1 MLTCPDPAADPA
13 ARPDPF
19 TALHSTDPR
28 ARWLARAALYAHLV
42 EMEWVQAAPWP
53 LPCPQCGHAMGAR
66 RWIGVLWLHCLFCRY
81 KLGLAPWQERAL
93 AAAVS
98 DPQPER
104 AAGLLAE
111 YALLALRVTP
121 VGY

>member
-1 MLTCPDPAADPA
+1 VGADRALAPALSPVPPRDGRPA
-13 ARPDPF
+13 LDRRP
-19 TALHSTDPR
+19 
-28 ARWLARAALYAHLV
+28 LV
-42 EMEWVQAAPWP
+42 A
-53 LPCPQCGHAMGAR
+53 
-66 RWIGVLWLHCLFCRY
+66 CLFCRY

-98 DPQPER
+98 DPQPEPS
-104 AAGLLAE
+104 AALLAE